1 MKEVYVVYWSSTGN
15 TQAMAEAVA
24 EGIKAAGGSANVAEV
39 SSVDAAVLK
48 DADCFALGASAMG
61 AEELDGEMDAF
72 VSEVEQFASGKT
84 IGLFGSYD
92 WGDGEWMRE
101 WAKRMEAAGASV
113 AGGEGVIAQLE
124 PDEDAREACR
134 ALGGRLAG

>member
-24 EGIKAAGGSANVAEV
+24 EGIKAAGHSANVVEV
-39 SSVDAAVLK
+39 SSMDAAVLK

-61 AEELDGEMDAF
+61 AEELDGEMDSF
-72 VSEVEQFASGKT
+72 VSEVERFVKGKT
-84 IGLFGSYD
+84 VGLFGSYD
-92 WGDGEWMRE
+92 WGDGQWMRE
-101 WAKRMEAAGASV
+101 WKSRMEAAGAVV

-124 PDEDAREACR
+124 PDEAAKEACV
-134 ALGGRLAG
+134 ALGRELVN